1 MGSWCWREGCGP
13 WGLPRLLRH
22 LWFPNGARVPWWT
35 MSCVAS
41 ALPSR
46 GEVVEGGAGGER
58 LYQPSPRFEQAP
70 SVGAVLGASLGRLGS
85 GPWRAGARAGLEG
98 KSTETRNA
106 KRGAALG
113 GLWAGKATDAT
124 NTLDP

>member
-1 MGSWCWREGCGP
+1 
-13 WGLPRLLRH
+13 
-22 LWFPNGARVPWWT
+22 
-35 MSCVAS
+35 MSCGILAR
-41 ALPSR
+41 LNR
-46 GEVVEGGAGGER
+46 DGLEGIAVGGER
-58 LYQPSPRFEQAP
+58 LYQPSPRFGQAL

-85 GPWRAGARAGLEG
+85 GPWRAGARVGLEG